1 MERREL
7 VLVHIARI
15 QCLVRCKQPAG
26 DDMAEVKNVGVT
38 ACVRLGYGR

>member
-15 QCLVRCKQPAG
+15 QCLVRSKQPAG
-26 DDMAEVKNVGVT
+26 DDMAEVENVGLT
-38 ACVRLGYGR
+38 AYDQLGYGR

>member
-15 QCLVRCKQPAG
+15 QCLVRSKQPAG
-26 DDMAEVKNVGVT
+26 DDMAGVENVGLMG
-38 ACVRLGYGR
+38 CVRLGYGS